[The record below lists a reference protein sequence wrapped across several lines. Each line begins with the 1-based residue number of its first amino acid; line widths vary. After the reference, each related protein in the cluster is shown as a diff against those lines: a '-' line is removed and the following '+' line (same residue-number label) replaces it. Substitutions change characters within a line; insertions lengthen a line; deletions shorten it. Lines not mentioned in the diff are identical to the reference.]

1 MFCDALA
8 GDAGISAVEVIMSRL
23 RTLIRY
29 LQPHQRQVWLGIG
42 ALLLVNAIGVFLPWF
57 IKIAIDEFSDVVRT
71 GSDLLGVRDRL
82 LVYVLIVLATSTL
95 MGAVRIAS
103 RVWMFGAGRL
113 VEFDLKRQI
122 FGHLLILPPSYF
134 QSQSAGDIISRATSD
149 VENLRRLV
157 GFAVLSLINTFFAYL
172 LTLPAML
179 LIDVR
184 LTLIALSVYPVM
196 LVLVQVSSDRLRL
209 EQATVQDRLSEVS
222 ELIQEDMNGI
232 GLIKVYAQEQNE
244 QRAFGQRN
252 RHLLDANL
260 ALARTRNILF
270 PALVALAGTGI
281 LVLLVIGGP
290 QIARGEI
297 SLGELSALTLY
308 VERLVFPT
316 ALLGFTITA
325 YQRGQVSIDR
335 LNTILQTTP
344 AIANVP
350 GAVALESVRGEIR
363 AQGLS
368 FRYAGALEPA
378 LQDLGFT
385 VAAGTTVAIVGPIGS
400 GKSTLANAF
409 PRLLDIAPGQLY
421 LDGVDL
427 TQVQLRC
434 LRRAI
439 AYVPQDSFLFGMSVR
454 DNIRYGRPD
463 ASEAEVIEAAKA
475 AYIHAEILNFPQQY
489 DTLVG
494 ERGIT
499 LSGGQRQRVALAR
512 ALLMDAS
519 VLVLDDAL
527 SSVDNQTGQAILDQL
542 RRYRKT
548 VVFISHRMTAAADAD
563 QILVMDTGRII
574 QTGTHQSLLRDRE
587 GLYARLWQQ
596 HEWESVL
603 A

>member
-1 MFCDALA
+1 M
-8 GDAGISAVEVIMSRL
+8 
-23 RTLIRY
+23 
-29 LQPHQRQVWLGIG
+29 
-42 ALLLVNAIGVFLPWF
+42 
-57 IKIAIDEFSDVVRT
+57 
-71 GSDLLGVRDRL
+71 
-82 LVYVLIVLATSTL
+82 YVLIVLATSTL
-95 MGAVRIAS
+95 MGVIRIAS

-134 QSQSAGDIISRATSD
+134 QAQSTGDIISRATSD

-157 GFAVLSLINTFFAYL
+157 GFAVLSLINTFFAYV

-209 EQATVQDRLSEVS
+209 EQAAVQDCLSDVS

-244 QRAFGQRN
+244 QQAFGRRN
-252 RHLLDANL
+252 QQLLEANL
-260 ALARTRNILF
+260 ALVRTRNILF
-270 PALVALAGTGI
+270 PSLVALAGTGI

-290 QIARGEI
+290 RIARGEI
-297 SLGELSALTLY
+297 TLGDLSALTLY

-335 LNTILQTTP
+335 LNTILQTP
-344 AIANVP
+344 AAIADQP
-350 GAVALESVRGEIR
+350 GAVALESVRGEIQ

-368 FRYAGALEPA
+368 FRYTEALEPTLA
-378 LQDLGFT
+378 DLNFR
-385 VAAGTTVAIVGPIGS
+385 VAAGTTVAIIGPIGS

-427 TQVQLRC
+427 TQIQLRC

-454 DNIRYGRPD
+454 NNIRYGRPD
-463 ASEAEVIEAAKA
+463 ASELEVLEAAKA

-512 ALLMDAS
+512 ALLMDAP

-563 QILVMDTGRII
+563 QILVMAKGRII
-574 QTGTHQSLLRDRE
+574 QAGTHQSLLRDRE
-587 GLYARLWQQ
+587 GLYAQLWQQ